1 MKRMAVV
8 MIMLLMGIVS
18 GAWAELKLGINY
30 PGIQIGY
37 LSGNGKIALD
47 VRGEKGNDIWTIGPR
62 ISFYSSE
69 WEKGII
75 PFFAIEGD
83 YISFKGSVS
92 EGSGFAFQPMVGIER
107 ISNIGI
113 NIGIEITAGGAY
125 LSLKDKST
133 GFKESGIE
141 PVIGMGL
148 NLYF

>member
-1 MKRMAVV
+1 MKRTVV
-8 MIMLLMGIVS
+8 IIILLLMGIFS

-37 LSGNGKIALD
+37 LFDNGVALEI
-47 VRGEKGNDIWTIGPR
+47 RGEKGDGILTIGPR
-62 ISFYSSE
+62 VSFYSSE
-69 WEKGII
+69 KKGII

-83 YISFKGSVS
+83 YISFKGKVS
-92 EGSGFAFQPMVGIER
+92 EGRGFAFQPMVGIEKR

-113 NIGIEITAGGAY
+113 EVTAGGAY
-125 LSLKDKST
+125 LSLKDKAT
-133 GFKESGIE
+133 GFKESSIC